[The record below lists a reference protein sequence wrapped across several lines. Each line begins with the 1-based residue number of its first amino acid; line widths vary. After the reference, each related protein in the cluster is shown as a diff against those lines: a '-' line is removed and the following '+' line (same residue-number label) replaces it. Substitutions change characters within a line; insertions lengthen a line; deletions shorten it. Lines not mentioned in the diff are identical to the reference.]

1 MKVFVSVDMEGV
13 ACVTHPDHVKMEGTE
28 YENARRWMTA
38 EANAA
43 IEGALE
49 AGATQIVV
57 ADGHGYMHNL
67 LPDELH
73 EDVTLVGGTPRP
85 LLQMEGLDD
94 SFDAAFFVGYH
105 ARAGDPTGTLAHSY
119 VGRSVYEIRLGG
131 LPVSEA
137 TFNAAVAGHFG
148 VPVALVAGDDALA
161 REVQETL
168 PWAERVVTKWAV
180 SVFAARNLTPKAS
193 QGQIRAAAARALER
207 LGEMRPKALQ
217 PPIQFEV
224 EFLKP
229 LQAQLAADIPG
240 VERVGGTTVSF
251 QGSDMVE
258 ITAIWRLMINAGLSE
273 FPV

>member
-1 MKVFVSVDMEGV
+1 MKVFISVDMEGV
-13 ACVTHPDHVKMEGTE
+13 ASVTHPDHVKMEGTE
-28 YENARRWMTA
+28 YQIARKWMTA

-43 IEGALE
+43 IDGALE
-49 AGATQIVV
+49 AGAAEIVV

-73 EDVTLVGGTPRP
+73 QDVTLVGGTPRP

-94 SFDAAFFVGYH
+94 SFDAVFFIGYH

-119 VGRSVYEIRLGG
+119 VGKIVYEIRLGEM
-131 LPVSEA
+131 PVSEA

-193 QGQIRAAAARALER
+193 QKQIRAAAKMAIER
-207 LGEMRPKALQ
+207 LEDMRPKVLEA
-217 PPIQFEV
+217 PIHFEV

-229 LQAQLAADIPG
+229 LYAQLAADIPG
-240 VERVGGTTVSF
+240 VERVGGTTVSYM
-251 QGSDMVE
+251 GSDMVE
-258 ITAIWRLMINAGLSE
+258 LTGIWRLMINTSLSD